1 MRRSASEIVNDL
13 ENRVAQLEK
22 DSARKP
28 KSIASTISELSTA
41 LRSPIDKVDPKLF
54 ARLSRDPRIS
64 KELQSAFRN
73 YHKIHEKLKSMKSV
87 IWGQG
92 KLELRELMDSGYAS
106 EINRIAS
113 ICKEVLSKVKIEF
126 KGKRASMY
134 PYLDFQMGRGSY
146 ALEVKF
152 RIGSFESNTWG
163 RPGTFMARGT
173 MISLLSEEESE
184 DLEQIIRDEV
194 TKAIDAALPGFS
206 ALSGPHRLSYGGYGG
221 ASWVVTKETII
232 EYLETL

>member
-92 KLELRELMDSGYAS
+92 KLELR
-106 EINRIAS
+106 
-113 ICKEVLSKVKIEF
+113 
-126 KGKRASMY
+126 
-134 PYLDFQMGRGSY
+134 
-146 ALEVKF
+146 
-152 RIGSFESNTWG
+152 
-163 RPGTFMARGT
+163 
-173 MISLLSEEESE
+173 
-184 DLEQIIRDEV
+184 
-194 TKAIDAALPGFS
+194 
-206 ALSGPHRLSYGGYGG
+206 
-221 ASWVVTKETII
+221 
-232 EYLETL
+232 